1 MLEPTPPD
9 EAHRA
14 HRAPVL
20 RHPVHHGWAHHG
32 PPGAPPGEALD
43 PGSGEAPPDRDDT
56 AAPALGKVP
65 DGELKEQIRSLAA
78 RLAAA
83 TYAWLAMIAEFDRR
97 SAWSGTGITSC
108 AHWLAWSCSMSPA
121 TAREHVRVAR
131 ALTALPLV
139 SDMFA
144 AGALSYSKV
153 RALTRIAAET
163 DEPTLVRL
171 ALAESASQLER
182 TVRGHRRATG
192 AGLAQQRRRRARMY
206 WDEHGML
213 VVSARLTA
221 EEGAVLMAA
230 VDTARAAADAPTS
243 PDDRLREDREADRL
257 DIDYRALSTA
267 DALVVVAR
275 TALDATPGDD
285 SGADRHLVVLHVDAD
300 RLPPPT
306 GTDGGDG
313 ARPEPASVVRRI
325 ENGPGV
331 DRPTSERIGC
341 DAMVAAVVQDTVTGS
356 LSAGRR
362 TRRIGA
368 ALRRALLVRDG
379 GCRFPGCHRRTHLE
393 AHHIVHWYHGG
404 PTDPDNLVL
413 LCRFHHMA
421 LHEAGFR
428 LVVTDT
434 TGARLTLQF
443 STPDGDPVVPVPPLD
458 PGPTVGL
465 DAHLRPELDPVGI
478 GPRQFGER
486 FSLADAVAVLTS

>member
-1 MLEPTPPD
+1 MLDLRHHQGVTGSPPGPSPDPVPGLPPPPD
-9 EAHRA
+9 QHVEAA
-14 HRAPVL
+14 
-20 RHPVHHGWAHHG
+20 
-32 PPGAPPGEALD
+32 
-43 PGSGEAPPDRDDT
+43 S
-56 AAPALGKVP
+56 ALGKVP
-65 DGELKEQIRSLAA
+65 DGELKEQICSLAA

-83 TYAWLAMIAEFDRR
+83 TYAWLVMVAEFDRR

-131 ALTALPLV
+131 ALTSLPLV

-144 AGALSYSKV
+144 AGTLSYSKV
-153 RALTRIAAET
+153 RALTRIAAHT

-206 WDEHGML
+206 WDENGML

-230 VDTARAAADAPTS
+230 VAAARSTADAPTS

-267 DALVVVAR
+267 DALVVMAR
-275 TALDATPGDD
+275 TALHAEPSDD
-285 SGADRHLVVLHVDAD
+285 SGEDRHLVVLHVDAD
-300 RLPPPT
+300 RLPTPDPT
-306 GTDGGDG
+306 
-313 ARPEPASVVRRI
+313 APEPASVVRRI

-341 DAMVAAVVQDTVTGS
+341 DAMVAAVVQDTVTGT

-368 ALRRALLVRDG
+368 ALRRALLVRDA

-443 STPDGDPVVPVPPLD
+443 STPDGVPVPAAPGLD
-458 PGPTVGL
+458 PGPTTDL
-465 DAHLRPELDPVGI
+465 DQHLHRQLDPGGI

-486 FSLADAVAVLTS
+486 FSLADAVGVLCA